1 MKVFEIKVAA
11 LLLAGV
17 VVAGALIACAG
28 GAAEEPTQVSF
39 PTPPSAA
46 RDAQTAV
53 QHEPSQVDNSED
65 TSTSVAAAPGT
76 GLDAD
81 ALSALRERFASGD
94 LSQEEL
100 NELRQQFQQ
109 GGGFGGGL
117 GGPGGLAFTPGTIDS
132 IDGATLVV
140 TTPHGTVSAIV
151 GDETAIN
158 ITSERGVEGLEL
170 GMQVSVFGERGDSGV
185 LVASTITVA
194 TEDGD
199 GFGRGRQFGGRFGG
213 GQGGG
218 GFTGAQSQGGGRFTG
233 RQGQGGGGLGGRQG
247 QRDGGFGAG
256 LALFGTIE
264 SVELTSVTIE
274 TAQGPLPVDVNSGTV
289 VRMTI
294 KGDIGDLEE
303 GMEVIVR
310 GDPGEDG
317 PIDAASITVVPPT
330 SLAPS
335 DAIFAAPTATPS
347 DTATPS
353 AAPEP
358 LALGDTRL
366 DIVGGTEARYLVK
379 EQLARLDLP
388 NDAVGVTTAVE
399 GSLVFGPE
407 GAIRSDQSHLT
418 VDLSSLKSDESR
430 RDNFIKGRTLETDQ
444 YPLASFVPMEAPGMP
459 SPLPTEGE
467 ATFQLVGEMTI
478 HGVTTGLTWEVAA
491 IFEGDTANGLATTS
505 FPFSQFDMSVPRVF
519 LVLSVED
526 NIRLQID
533 FRMKVTES
541 G

>member
-1 MKVFEIKVAA
+1 VKVFEIKVAA

-53 QHEPSQVDNSED
+53 QHEPGQVDNSED

-81 ALSALRERFASGD
+81 SLSALRERFASGD

-140 TTPHGTVSAIV
+140 TTPQGTVSAIV

-194 TEDGD
+194 TEGGD

-218 GFTGAQSQGGGRFTG
+218 G
-233 RQGQGGGGLGGRQG
+233 LGGRQG

-256 LALFGTIE
+256 LVLFGTIE

-294 KGDIGDLEE
+294 KGDIGDLKE
-303 GMEVIVR
+303 GMGVIVR

-317 PIDAASITVVPPT
+317 PIDAASITVVPST
-330 SLAPS
+330 SLAAS
-335 DAIFAAPTATPS
+335 DATFAAPTATPS
-347 DTATPS
+347 DTAAPR

-358 LALGDTRL
+358 LAFGDTRL
-366 DIVGGTEARYLVK
+366 DIIGGTEARYLVK

-407 GAIRSDQSHLT
+407 GAIRSDQSHMT

-478 HGVTTGLTWEVAA
+478 HGVTTGLTWEVVA
-491 IFEGDTANGLATTS
+491 IFEGDTVNGLATTS